1 MSKEYVKIED
11 NPNLVRDKESNAVL
25 NTDLNALQK
34 YKMKRNLD
42 RQRDN
47 EISELKKEISEI
59 KSLLYQMVNKE
70 GSK

>member
-47 EISELKKEISEI
+47 EISELKKEMSEI